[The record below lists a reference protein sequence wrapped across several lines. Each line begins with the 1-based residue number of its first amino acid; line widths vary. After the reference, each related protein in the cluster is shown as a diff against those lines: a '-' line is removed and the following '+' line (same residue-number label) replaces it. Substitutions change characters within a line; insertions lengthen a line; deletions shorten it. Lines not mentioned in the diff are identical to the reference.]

1 MQYTYVQYLKTMK
14 SGQLIE
20 YNCWEIIHK
29 CAGETVPGPF
39 LKERSWVYLDQLSK
53 VLYRFYIAC

>member
-39 LKERSWVYLDQLSK
+39 LKEQSWVYLDQLSK
-53 VLYRFYIAC
+53 VL